1 MFQPKGQTNSNFYAF
16 SETQE
21 HIAQTLRAD
30 TEWSSSQEVIQ
41 AIATLKEQHPE
52 MPQKPDPIYK
62 QKDAE
67 GKPIGDPYYDDVELT
82 EWKTDHS
89 QWKTKVVSYDNR
101 YKTAAGLIFQSYCSQ
116 EMKRRLT
123 GQSDYYTTVE
133 QDPVAMLLRIRTIC
147 QQGTSQEQAYHR
159 MVTQFQRTINQK
171 QGENEST
178 DSYLKRVEDDIDQL
192 FATNGTEF
200 VDHHTRQLPNYTAIQ
215 EDMTIQDEEERK
227 QRYFQEQEWFLETGR
242 HNFKAMVA
250 YLGLQRGEYS
260 NYQEIGRASCRERV
274 SASV

>member
-1 MFQPKGQTNSNFYAF
+1 M
-16 SETQE
+16 ETHE
-21 HIAQTLRAD
+21 
-30 TEWSSSQEVIQ
+30 
-41 AIATLKEQHPE
+41 
-52 MPQKPDPIYK
+52 
-62 QKDAE
+62 
-67 GKPIGDPYYDDVELT
+67 VELT

-101 YKTAAGLIFQSYCSQ
+101 YKTAAGLIFQSYCTQ

-147 QQGTSQEQAYHR
+147 QQGTSQEQVYHR

-250 YLGLQRGEYS
+250 YLGLQRGKYS
-260 NYQEIGRASCRERV
+260 NYQEEVETKRS
-274 SASV
+274 